1 MLKVIRKFFAFCGEE
16 NRRKFIT
23 SIRLNVIQA
32 LFEALKIPAIAVMIR
47 ALMNGTV
54 DTKDILLSLGIMLI
68 SIAGSGLLKSKAV
81 MLQTEGGYDTCAK
94 KRVEIAEHMR
104 YLPMGYFNA
113 NSLGQIT
120 SITTNIM
127 ESLENIATR
136 VVMLVCDGLLTT
148 LLIVVMLFFFDWRI
162 ACVLLCGFSLFL
174 FANSRLRIA
183 SEKVSGKKIRAD
195 ERLVEKVLEYL
206 QGMTEV
212 KAYRLTGVKSKELNE
227 AISENSKI
235 NIDMEMTLVPR
246 IALQSFIAK
255 LTGAAMVAFSCAFY
269 CAGSMDALN
278 AVVMV
283 ISAFIIYT
291 SLETAGQYS
300 SLLRVV
306 DMSVDRAQEIL
317 NTPQMDISGENITPA
332 VRDITAQDIA
342 FSYEKRKIIDGI
354 SLHIPEK
361 TTTAIV
367 GPSGG
372 GKTTLVNLL
381 ARFWDVDGGTVM
393 LGGRNVKDYDM
404 DSLMANFS
412 FVFQSVYLF
421 HDTIANNIRFGQP
434 GAPME
439 DVIAAAKKACCHDF
453 ISSLPHGYDTVVG
466 EGGASLSGG
475 EKQRISIARAMMKN
489 APVIFLDEATAN
501 VDPENEN
508 ELMHAVQA
516 LTAEKTVIMI
526 AHRLKTVERADQII
540 VVDHG
545 KIVQHGTHTQLM
557 EQDGIYRNFIGER
570 REAASW
576 KVHK

>member
-54 DTKDILLSLGIMLI
+54 ETKDILLSLGIMLI

-148 LLIVVMLFFFDWRI
+148 SLIVFMLFFFDWRI

-212 KAYRLTGVKSKELNE
+212 KAYRLTGVKSRELNE
-227 AISENSKI
+227 AIAENSKI

-255 LTGAAMVAFSCAFY
+255 LTGVAMVAFSCVFY
-269 CAGSMDALN
+269 CAGSMDALT

-317 NTPQMDISGENITPA
+317 NTPQMDISGENITPV

-393 LGGRNVKDYDM
+393 LGSRNVKDYDM

-545 KIVQHGTHTQLM
+545 KIVQHGTHTELM

>member
-94 KRVEIAEHMR
+94 KRVEIAEHLR

-148 LLIVVMLFFFDWRI
+148 SLIVVMLFFFDWRI

-255 LTGAAMVAFSCAFY
+255 LTGVAMVAFSCTFY

-317 NTPQMDISGENITPA
+317 NTPQMDISGENITSA

-354 SLHIPEK
+354 SLKIPEK

-434 GAPME
+434 GAPMA

-508 ELMHAVQA
+508 ELMHAIQA

-540 VVDHG
+540 VVDRG
-545 KIVQHGTHTQLM
+545 KIVQQGTHAELM
-557 EQDGIYRNFIGER
+557 DQDGIYRNFIGER

-576 KVHK
+576 KVGK

>member
-1 MLKVIRKFFAFCGEE
+1 MLKVIRKFFAFCDEE
-16 NRRKFIT
+16 SRRKFIT

-54 DTKDILLSLGIMLI
+54 DTKDILLSLGIMLV
-68 SIAGSGLLKSKAV
+68 SIAGSGLLKSKAI

-94 KRVEIAEHMR
+94 KRVEIAEHLR

-148 LLIVVMLFFFDWRI
+148 SLIIVMLFFFDWRI

-212 KAYRLTGVKSKELNE
+212 KAYRLTGVKSRELNE

-235 NIDMEMTLVPR
+235 NTDMEMTLVPR
-246 IALQSFIAK
+246 IALQSFIVK
-255 LTGAAMVAFSCAFY
+255 LTGVAMVAFSCAFY

-332 VRDITAQDIA
+332 VRDITAQDIT

-393 LGGRNVKDYDM
+393 LGDRNVKDYDM

-434 GAPME
+434 DAPME

-453 ISSLPHGYDTVVG
+453 ISSLAHGYDTVVG

-508 ELMHAVQA
+508 ELMHAIQA

-540 VVDHG
+540 VVDRG
-545 KIVQHGTHTQLM
+545 KIVQQGTHAELM
-557 EQDGIYRNFIGER
+557 DQDGIYRNFIGER

-576 KVHK
+576 KVGK

>member
-54 DTKDILLSLGIMLI
+54 ETKDILLSLGIMLI

-94 KRVEIAEHMR
+94 KRVEIAEHLR

-148 LLIVVMLFFFDWRI
+148 SLIVVMLFFFDWRI

-183 SEKVSGKKIRAD
+183 AEKVSGKKIRAD

-255 LTGAAMVAFSCAFY
+255 LTGVAMVAFSCVFY

-317 NTPQMDISGENITPA
+317 NTPQMDISGETIEPA

-354 SLHIPEK
+354 SLNIPEK

-393 LGGRNVKDYDM
+393 LGDRNVKDYDM

-501 VDPENEN
+501 IDPENEN
-508 ELMHAVQA
+508 ELMHAIQA

-545 KIVQHGTHTQLM
+545 KIVQQGTHTQLM